1 MRPRPWSERRPDAA
15 HDTHSAERG
24 HARADD
30 PRACDDGP
38 VRFHRG
44 HRRAVRAVLAA
55 VAGSAGAGASL
66 ALPASALA
74 HGPVPAAPPTAA
86 SLLLG
91 WSFDPLVWL
100 GLITAVVGWTV
111 AVRRVN
117 AAHPMSPVPRARTV
131 AFLAG
136 LAAIAFALQ
145 SGVARYD
152 TALFSVHMVQHVLL
166 VLVAAPLIALA
177 APITL
182 LLRVSR
188 PDIRRRWILP
198 VLHSR
203 PLRAITHPV
212 VAWLLFAAVMW
223 GTHFSPLFDLSL
235 ENSAVHDLEHVLF
248 LVTAL
253 LFWWPAVG
261 LDPSPWRLPHA
272 GRGLYVFLQMPQNT
286 FLAVVI
292 LFAAAPLY
300 PHYATLDR
308 AWGPTALE
316 DQQIAGGIMWLLGD
330 LLFIAAIGAILAG
343 WMRHEERTAAA
354 TDRRTSAE
362 LAAVRARESTH
373 AERLAEQHDRG

>member
-1 MRPRPWSERRPDAA
+1 M
-15 HDTHSAERG
+15 
-24 HARADD
+24 
-30 PRACDDGP
+30 
-38 VRFHRG
+38 
-44 HRRAVRAVLAA
+44 AA
-55 VAGSAGAGASL
+55 VVAGVCFVSL
-66 ALPASALA
+66 GGPAPVLA
-74 HGPVPAAPPTAA
+74 HGPVPAEPPSAA
-86 SLLLG
+86 NLLLG
-91 WSFDPLVWL
+91 WSFDPLIWL
-100 GLITAVVGWTV
+100 GIVAAVAAWSIT
-111 AVRRVN
+111 VRRVN
-117 AAHPMSPVPRARTV
+117 AHHSASPVPRARTV
-131 AFLAG
+131 AFLLG
-136 LAAIAFALQ
+136 LTAIAFALQ
-145 SGVARYD
+145 SGIEAYD

-235 ENSAVHDLEHVLF
+235 ENPAVHDLEHVLF
-248 LVTAL
+248 LGVAL

-261 LDPSPWRLPHA
+261 LDPAPWRMPHA

-292 LFAAAPLY
+292 VFAAAPLY
-300 PHYATLDR
+300 PHYATLQR

-316 DQQIAGGIMWLLGD
+316 DQQIAGSIMWLAGD
-330 LLFIAAIGAILAG
+330 LLFIAALAAILAG
-343 WMRHEERTAAA
+343 WMRFEERNSARA
-354 TDRRTSAE
+354 DRRSEADV
-362 LAAVRARESTH
+362 AALRAREARH
-373 AERLAEQHDRG
+373 AERLAEQQDRG